1 MNFSVCLFNLLFCI
15 SSIIYYIWKDPPVD
29 ESEDKICSLNIL
41 KYRNYIKCLLGIYVA
56 MLFISLIF
64 NKTICNNT
72 FMLIF
77 GFATIISITFIYVR
91 ISPKHIK
98 CITHDVS
105 MYFSLLPIIIL
116 GIISLLLGY
125 LGNVLKQ

>member
-15 SSIIYYIWKDPPVD
+15 SLIMYYIWKEPPID
-29 ESEDKICSLNIL
+29 QSEDKICSLNIL
-41 KYRNYIKCLLGIYVA
+41 KYRKYLKCLLGVYVA
-56 MLFISLIF
+56 MLIISLIF
-64 NKTICNNT
+64 NKNICNNT

-77 GFATIISITFIYVR
+77 GFVTIIFITFIYVR
-91 ISPKHIK
+91 ISPNHIK
-98 CITHDVS
+98 CITSDVS

-125 LGNVLKQ
+125 LGNVLKK